1 MKTKVRANWSHAVLV
16 CRKCSKKLE
25 RKGRGFGPDGKRLA
39 PALKRELAAGKGR
52 KAQVGV
58 IEVPCLDICPK
69 GGVVVIDSRHP
80 EAWRI
85 VTPDAPFEE
94 TVAPLR

>member
-25 RKGRGFGPDGKRLA
+25 KKGRGFGPYDKRLA
-39 PALKRELAAGKGR
+39 VALKRELAAGKGR

-69 GGVVVIDSRHP
+69 GGIVTIDTRRPQDWRILTP
-80 EAWRI
+80 EA
-85 VTPDAPFEE
+85 PFGDEIE
-94 TVAPLR
+94 PLR

>member
-1 MKTKVRANWSHAVLV
+1 MKTKIRANWSHAVLV

-25 RKGRGFGPDGKRLA
+25 KKDQGFGPDGKRLA
-39 PALKRELAAGKGR
+39 AALKRELGAGKAR
-52 KAQVGV
+52 KARVGV

-80 EAWRI
+80 QDWRI
-85 VTPDAPFEE
+85 LTPDAPFDE
-94 TVAPLR
+94 TVEGLR